1 MTERATNDCSRCQ
14 ELERLVQSLQSALQ
28 TQVADLQATVAA
40 LQVRLA
46 DLECQLAAARKNS
59 GNSSKPPS
67 SDVVSPRRKAPRSQ
81 KRRRGGQPGHARHER
96 APFPP
101 EQIDRGCEYR
111 YDACPGCGGELQDLP
126 ESVQTLQQVEIEE
139 RPFRVAEHRRIG
151 QWCPACRQFHQAP
164 LPEELVRAGLVGP
177 RLTALVGWFKGVC
190 HMSYSAIRKFFRDC
204 LGVPISRGYLAKL
217 VAKVSHSLQDPYEEL
232 LNLLAQEAR
241 LNVDETGHKEPGRRL
256 WTWCFR
262 AALYTVF
269 KITPSRG
276 SEVLVETLGQEFNGI
291 LGCDYFSAYR
301 KYMKEFGVELQFCL
315 AHLIR
320 DVKFLAEHPDAD
332 NRDYGRRLLALLR
345 KLFGAIHRREEYAS
359 EATFR
364 RALERIRADLVWEAT
379 LEAPDTREAANLAER
394 FYQHTDSYFRFIT
407 TPGIEPTNNLAEQ
420 AIRFVA
426 IHRRLTQGTRGSVGQ
441 RWVER
446 MATAVT
452 TCAQQGRSAF
462 EFFCHTVA
470 ASFGGHAAPSL
481 LPNTS

>member
-1 MTERATNDCSRCQ
+1 MTERGSNDCPRCHAWEQ
-14 ELERLVQSLQSALQ
+14 LVQG
-28 TQVADLQATVAA
+28 LQAQVSQ
-40 LQVRLA
+40 LQARLA
-46 DLECQLAAARKNS
+46 DLERQLAAARKNS

-67 SDVVSPRRKAPRSQ
+67 SDVVSPRRTVPLGQ

-96 APFPP
+96 PPFPP
-101 EQIDRGCEYR
+101 EEIDCCCEYR
-111 YDACPGCGGELQDLP
+111 YDACPCCGGQLQDLP
-126 ESVQTLQQVEIEE
+126 GAEQTLQQVELVE

-151 QWCPACRQFHQAP
+151 QWCPACRKFQQAP
-164 LPEELVRAGLVGP
+164 LPEELARAGLVGP

-190 HMSYSAIRKFFRDC
+190 HMSYSSIRKFFRDC
-204 LGVPISRGYLAKL
+204 LSLPISRGHLAKL
-217 VAKVSHSLQDPYEEL
+217 VAKVSHSLKDPYEEL
-232 LNLLAQEAR
+232 LNVLAQEAR
-241 LNVDETGHKEPGRRL
+241 LNVDETGHKDQGRRL
-256 WTWCFR
+256 WAWCFR

-269 KITPSRG
+269 KVAPSRG
-276 SEVLVETLGQEFNGI
+276 SEVLVETLGQEFNGV

-301 KYMKEFGVELQFCL
+301 KYMREFGVELQFCL

-320 DVKFLAEHPDAD
+320 DVKFLAEHPDAS
-332 NRDYGRRLLALLR
+332 NRDYGQRLLALLR
-345 KLFGAIHRREEYAS
+345 KLFAVIHRREEYAG

-364 RALERIRADLVWEAT
+364 RALERVRADLVWEAT

-394 FYQHTDSYFRFIT
+394 FYQHTESYFRFIT

-446 MATAVT
+446 MATVVT
-452 TCAQQGRSAF
+452 TCAQQGRSAL
-462 EFFCHTVA
+462 EFFSHAVA
-470 ASFGGHAAPSL
+470 ASFRGQVAPSL